1 MIREKRTVNCWLL
14 TNKGNCEGK
23 PTKPLQLPFIL
34 PIELITA
41 FSKTDFIRFGQQTVS
56 SETQPPWNKK
66 RSFSPLIAEAHLAS
80 SSFKNYFQT
89 RRFSSPIQ
97 TLNTG
102 TFTPKTL
109 TKRRDS
115 HPNLTIFSNPMT
127 TIPFAWFPL
136 REPSWLSLSEVVLDC
151 TNLSCNSYQ
160 NCENHT

>member
-1 MIREKRTVNCWLL
+1 MRNYKWERQLRRENYTPCNCLYITYWI
-14 TNKGNCEGK
+14 NNCLFK
-23 PTKPLQLPFIL
+23 NWFHPVRPANSFFWNPTAMKQ
-34 PIELITA
+34 
-41 FSKTDFIRFGQQTVS
+41 
-56 SETQPPWNKK
+56 K
-66 RSFSPLIAEAHLAS
+66 RSFPPLIAEAQLAS

-115 HPNLTIFSNPMT
+115 HPNLTIFSKPMT
-127 TIPFAWFPL
+127 TVPFAWFPL

-151 TNLSCNSYQ
+151 TNLSYNSYQ
-160 NCENHT
+160 YCENHT

>member
-1 MIREKRTVNCWLL
+1 MRNYKWEI
-14 TNKGNCEGK
+14 TNEKGNCKGK
-23 PTKPLQLPFIL
+23 PTPPAIAFIL

-41 FSKTDFIRFGQQTVS
+41 FSKTDFIRFGQQTVFLKPNRH
-56 SETQPPWNKK
+56 ETKK
-66 RSFSPLIAEAHLAS
+66 GAFRPLIAEAYLAS

-115 HPNLTIFSNPMT
+115 HPYLTIFSKPMT
-127 TIPFAWFPL
+127 TVPFAWFPL
-136 REPSWLSLSEVVLDC
+136 RKPSWLSLSEVVLDC

-160 NCENHT
+160 YCENHT